1 MKDLLGQEL
10 KIGDYVA
17 SIEVYRGSCDAKLH
31 IVTGQTNTK
40 VRILNLKTVI
50 DEYKGEPISEWRQR
64 EKEKAKTPTRI
75 VKVSPENAKESLG
88 EENFILIE
96 EEVRSEMFGQR

>member
-50 DEYKGEPISEWRQR
+50 DELEGNPVSEWQQR

-88 EENFILIE
+88 DVSFQLIE
-96 EEVRSEMFGQR
+96 NEVRNAMIG